1 MPADVLAL
9 TGAQLGVW
17 YAQRLDPADPSF
29 NVGQYVELCGPL
41 DLDLFGEAVR
51 IGVGETQALNVRIV
65 DGPDGPWQV
74 IGEAADWDFGVVR
87 CDPEEA
93 LRAMRADLATP
104 VDILTGP
111 LVAETLYEVGPQ
123 RYLWYQRFHHILM
136 DGYSF
141 ALLAGRVAQ
150 IYTALAAGRPY
161 GDSPFG
167 RLGAVVGQ
175 EVDYRT
181 SGGREQDRDWWREHL
196 ADRPEVAEITSGTST
211 YGFLRERAEFPGQA
225 LLAVAKEAG
234 GTWADAVTAV
244 TAAYT
249 WRMTGAADVVLGMPF
264 AGRFGVASMRVPGMT
279 VNVLPVR
286 LLHEAETTLTGLV
299 RQAAA
304 EIVAVRAHQHYRGE
318 DLQRDLDLVGSG
330 RRLYGPSVNVKAF
343 DYELSFAGVDGVTRN
358 LAAGPVD
365 DLEFSFYKTPDD
377 VLVVELDGNPGRCT
391 PETLRAHLRRFL
403 AFADAMA
410 AAPRT
415 PVAEL
420 PLITPAERDLVVDG
434 WNATGTSVT
443 GATLAEAFRAQA
455 RRTPEAVA
463 VRDLSGTGNGLS
475 FAELDA
481 RSDRLAALL
490 LGRGAAP
497 ERTVAL
503 ELPRGTGMIVAQLAA
518 LKSGAAH
525 LVLPTDLPEERR
537 AFLLADA
544 GPVLVVTPET
554 LAEAEAEAGV
564 LPGVTVRP
572 ASLAYVLYTS
582 GSTGLPKAVAVT
594 HATLANLWEHHRVTL
609 HAGPRRK
616 VAHSYA
622 FSFDSAWGPFLWM
635 VSGHELVV
643 LDEHERR
650 DPASFTGL
658 DVIDVSPSFCLQLA
672 DADMLDRPGHPGLVL
687 LGGEA
692 VPPALWRRLRETPGV
707 RAHNLYGPTEFTV
720 DALWA
725 WLDDSEEPVVGR
737 PVGGARAYV
746 LDARLAPVPPG
757 VTGELYVAGG
767 GLARGYL
774 NRPGL
779 TAERFVADPFQPG
792 GRMYRTGDMARW
804 RPDGT
809 LEFHG
814 RTDDQI
820 KIRGHRVELGEV
832 EAALAAVPGVT
843 QAAAAVRGGLLT
855 GYVVGDG
862 LEAARVRGTLA
873 ARLPGYMVPAAVV
886 VLAALPLTGHGKLDR
901 RALPAPEFTA
911 MGRPPR
917 DATEETLCGIFAEVL
932 GLPEIGIDDN
942 FFELGGD
949 SITSIQVCGRARKAG
964 LAVTPRQ
971 VFELRTVAGLAA
983 VAGAV
988 RQARP
993 DDGVGTVPLTPIVAW
1008 LRDLGGS
1015 VTAFRHTAS
1024 VDLPEGV
1031 TGERVLQAVQTLLDH
1046 HDALRARLN
1055 PDWTLDVR
1063 PPGAVAAADV
1073 VGTTA
1078 GPGDDLDPA
1087 AGRMVAFTHEPGRLT
1102 VAVHHLVVDGV
1113 SWRVLL
1119 PDLRA
1124 ALEGRPLEPVGT
1136 SLRTWAATVADLD
1149 VSGELPY
1156 WTGVLDRPG
1165 PRLGARRPGPG
1176 DTVGTAVRSVVTVPP
1191 GRTAPLLAAAARCRA
1206 GMDELLLAV
1215 LARAVGGDEL
1225 LVQTEGHGRDLIDDL
1240 DLSRT
1245 VGWFTVEHPVRVRL
1259 DGAAT
1264 PAGTLRR
1271 VKEAVRSV
1279 PGGGLGYG
1287 VLRHLRGLLD
1297 GLPQPQILFNYLGRF
1312 AAGAAFT
1319 ASDDPAM
1326 PTPYAL
1332 EVNAFLHET
1341 PQGPSLAVHLSSPPG
1356 VLDLDDLGARWD
1368 AALDELAATP
1378 DALVPSDLPLVALTQ
1393 REVDRLPGDAADVL
1407 PLSPLQEGL
1416 LFHASADELDVYT
1429 SLTHLDLEG
1438 PVDGL
1443 RGRMERL
1450 LARHDSLRA
1459 VFLSDG
1465 FDRPVQVIPARAEL
1479 SWRELDL
1486 SGEPERLDEVERAE
1500 LAHRFDLTRSPLLRC
1515 LLVRLGPDRHRLLL
1529 TGHHI
1534 VADGWSTPLIVR
1546 ELVSGTAEPAPPY
1559 RDYLAWLG
1567 RRDIEADAAAWR
1579 EALAGPVEPTLVG
1592 GAEAARTP
1600 VPPREVAVELPAAVG
1615 ERLGV
1620 FARRHGLTLNTV
1632 VQGAWAILLGVLTGR
1647 DDVVFG
1653 ATVSGRPADLDGVEN
1668 MIGLFSNTV
1677 PVRVRLDPEE
1687 AALAALTRL
1696 QAEQAR
1702 LLDHQYLGLAEIQ
1715 ALAGAGTLFDTL
1727 LVFENYPAGQGVP
1740 GGEVTVTGAG
1750 NRGHT
1755 HYPLTLLVLP
1765 SGNPVLGPDGG
1776 GPRFVLE
1783 YRPDAFGDDEARVVA
1798 ARFARVLAQLT
1809 AEVVVGEI
1817 DVLIER
1823 ESVLGDWIATEA
1835 EIPAGTVVD
1844 VFEAQVAAT
1853 PDATAVVS
1861 GTTALTFDQLNRRVN
1876 RLAHALTGLG
1886 AGRETL
1892 VALALPR
1899 SADLVVA
1906 LLAVL
1911 KTGAAYLPIDLD
1923 YPEERRR
1930 LMLADARPVLV
1941 LTKLPE
1947 TDDGPETDPVVE
1959 RDPAQQAF
1967 VIYTSGSTGRP
1978 KGVQIAHHG
1987 LMNLYRDHRDT
1998 VFARA
2003 VEAAGGRRLRAAHT
2017 ASFSFDSSWEQLLW
2031 LLCGHELHVFDEE
2044 TRRDAEATVA
2054 LVAERRIDTLD
2065 VTPTFAEQ
2073 LLDCGLLDGEHRPVL
2088 VLLGGEAVPD
2098 ALWRR
2103 LRETPGVLAHNYY
2116 GPTEDTVDTLG
2127 ADLADSPAPVVG
2139 RPIANTRVYV
2149 LDRRLRPVPP
2159 GVPGELYIAGAG
2171 LARGYL
2177 NRPGLTAERFVA
2189 DPLRYGERMY
2199 RTGDLARWRPDG
2211 TLEFLG
2217 RTDDQV
2223 KVRGYRIELGEVEA
2237 ALTAQ
2242 PGVSRAAVIV
2252 RDDRLVAYVVA
2263 DGPVD
2268 PGALGLP
2275 AYMVPAVVT
2284 LDALPMNVHGK
2295 LDRAALPAPGVSRT
2309 AGRAARD
2316 EREELVR
2323 GVLADLLGVPAIGA
2337 DDDFF
2342 ALGGHSLLAA
2352 RAVNRIRRALGTGL
2366 AIRDLFEART
2376 VARLMPRLGGAAR
2389 APLTRM
2395 SRPERVPLS
2404 AAQRRLWFLHHLEGP
2419 SPVYNIPLRLHLTP
2433 GADAAALR
2441 AAWHDVTGRHE
2452 ILRTV
2457 YPDAEGTPYQ
2467 VVLDVRPPL
2476 TTVASTAERL
2486 ADDLAE
2492 AEEYG
2497 FDLPAEPPLRGTLF
2511 TLGDGRLV
2519 LSAVFHHIA
2528 SDQWSEGVFLRDLA
2542 SAYEARLAGR
2552 EPEWPDVLQY
2562 ADHTLWR
2569 RDVPTEEDE
2578 RHWREALAGIPDE
2591 LALPYDRPRPHTPT
2605 HRGATVR
2612 LRLPDD
2618 VHRGVAALAGRG
2630 GATPFMVLQAAVAL
2644 LLGRLG
2650 GGDDIPL
2657 GVPVAGRPDEALD
2670 DVMGL
2675 FVNTLVLRADL
2686 SGDPSFDTLLGRV
2699 RQTELAALAH
2709 QDLPFERL
2717 VDIVAPTRSLA
2728 RHPLFQVM
2736 TQYHRAEPAVAL
2748 GELEPDLSVHARFDL
2763 AFNAVDDGEAT
2774 HLSIIYARDL
2784 FDDATAHLLGDR
2796 LVHVLRQ
2803 VLADPALT
2811 VGAVDVLS
2819 PAERGRITG
2828 EWNDTAREVP
2838 SGTLS
2843 RRITAQARRTPD
2855 ALAVA
2860 APEGPE
2866 GRTWLELTYAE
2877 LERRADRLAWE
2888 LAEGGAGPETIV
2900 AVSVPRSAELMVA
2913 LLAVLKTGAAY
2924 LPIDPDYPA
2933 RRRELMLDDARP
2945 VRLLTAADVPR
2956 EGGDRPFP
2964 DASAPGGPAYVIY
2977 TSGSTGRPKGVV
2989 VEHRAIV
2996 NRLAWMQAEYGLTP
3010 DDRVLQKTP
3019 AGFDV
3024 SVWEFFWALCE
3035 GAAVVL
3041 AAPGDHRDP
3050 ARLVRLIRERS
3061 VTVAHFVPSMLR
3073 AFLTDPG
3080 VPGCVSLRHVV
3091 CSGEALPADLA
3102 ADFRRAL
3109 GAGLHNLYGPTEA
3122 AVDVTYQ
3129 EYTGDPGAATVP
3141 IGRPVWNTGVHVLD
3155 AALRPVP
3162 VGVPGELYLS
3172 GVQLARGYLN
3182 RPGLT
3187 AERFVAD
3194 PSGHG
3199 ERMYRTGDLARRRPD
3214 GTVEFLGR
3222 TDDQVK
3228 IRGQRIELG
3237 EVEAALRA
3245 LPGVRQAAAAA
3256 VEGRLIGYVVGASD
3270 GAPDG
3275 ALDPAALRA
3284 ELASCVPGQLV
3295 PSVIVPIDALP
3306 LSVNGKLDRRTLPV
3320 PAAPEAPA
3328 AAKPARPGEETMAAA
3343 FAEVLGLGA
3352 VGVDDDFFGLGGDSI
3367 MSITLVARARAAG
3380 LTITAKDVFE
3390 HPTVAGLAAVAT
3402 AAEPAAAAPAE
3413 PEEEAGG
3420 PLPLLPVMHWLR
3432 EQGVPVEDVH
3442 QARLLRVP
3450 PALGVE
3456 RITAAFDVLARR
3468 HDALR
3473 LRLARPHPA
3482 IWSAE
3487 ITPEAAPFEVRRVT
3501 GLAGLEAEY
3510 RAAVGRLDPATG
3522 AVVQVVWFDL
3532 GEEPGRLLVVAH
3544 HLVVDGVSWRF
3555 LLPDLAA
3562 AVEGRDPAPVPV
3574 SLRRWSRRLSEEAHT
3589 PGRLAELD
3597 HWLAA
3602 VAPGATRLAVTPQA
3616 SPVSATAPA
3625 THETVLDTAL
3635 TRSLLSARGG
3645 MNALLLTAL
3654 ALALPGDGPAL
3665 VELEGHGR
3673 EHAELDLSR
3682 TAGWLTAVHPVRLDP
3697 GAPGGTAGT
3706 VTAFKRIREQL
3717 AAVPDG
3723 GLGYGLLRHLNPQ
3736 TAAVLAAAPRPEI
3749 LFNYLGRFGVGGAED
3764 WGIAD
3769 ETLPEIGTGASPYGL
3784 EVDAVT
3790 QDRPEGPTLRVTW
3803 TSAVLDGAELAGL
3816 AGRWEAALA
3825 ELGAPGALDDALTP
3839 SDLPLVSLT
3848 QAQIDE
3854 LPPGTAEVLPLAPLQ
3869 EGLLFHATVDEGAL
3883 DVYTVQNFL
3892 ELRRPM
3898 DAGRLREAWRR
3909 LTARHPNLLA
3919 GFRYDGLDRAV
3930 QFVPRTAELPLTEID
3945 LTGLTGRPLTGQ
3957 EARAEGIDL
3966 GFLTDPA
3973 QRDAVARILTEDR
3986 ARRFDLT
3993 RPPLV
3998 RFTLVRLAP
4007 DHHLLVMI
4015 HHHILWDGWS
4025 EGLFLREL
4033 FDLYDG
4039 REPERVTPYRDYL
4052 AWLSRQDTG
4061 AAFEAWKQAL
4071 AGLAEPTLLAP
4082 TGGELTAVVP
4092 DAVLAELPDGFGP
4105 SLVAQARRHGLTLST
4120 LLTAAWGMVLAG
4132 VTGRSDVVFG
4142 STVSGRP
4149 AEIPGVEST
4158 IGLFL
4163 NTVPVRITLDADESL
4178 LDLLTRLQRGRSAVL
4193 AHEHLGLGEI
4203 QRAAGLGQLFDT
4215 LYVLRNFGDDEEE
4228 RLRVTASYGIAE
4240 MDSVD
4245 GTHYPLT
4252 LVVTP
4257 DERLKVSLAYRP
4269 DVFDRPLA
4277 EAMLARFTRLLEQIA
4292 GDLTTPVGRLDPLG
4306 PDERRLV
4313 LQEWNATDHPLP
4325 DKTVARLLEEQ
4336 AARTPGAVALVF
4348 GRERHT
4354 YAELNARA
4362 NRIARM
4368 LVGRGAGPE
4377 RIVGLAL
4384 PRSADMVAA
4393 LFAVLKTGAAY
4404 LPLDLDYPADR
4415 IEHMIDDAGPV
4426 CVLRPGDLDGL
4437 DGLPGDDLG
4446 LEFPLSHPAYVIY
4459 TSGSTGRPKG
4469 VVVPYAGL
4477 TNMQF
4482 NHRSEIFD
4490 PVVASAGRRLRIAH
4504 TVSFSFDMSWE
4515 ELLWLVEGHEVHV
4528 LDEEMRRDAQSLTA
4542 YCAEHLVDVVNVTP
4556 SYAQQLVEHGLL
4568 EGHVPPLVLLGGEAV
4583 GHALW
4588 ETLRTTEGTL
4598 GYNLYGP
4605 TEYTINTLGGGTGD
4619 SVTPIVGRPIWNT
4632 RVYVLD
4638 DRLRPVPVGVAG
4650 ELYVSGIGLAR
4661 GYLNRPGLTAERFV
4675 ADPFQ
4680 DGERM
4685 YRTGDVVRWR
4695 GDGNLDFLG
4704 RADDQLKI
4712 RGFRVEPGEIEAVI
4726 AAEPGVGQVAVVAQ
4740 PGPVTRLVA
4749 YVVPSGDG
4757 PGDLAASLREL
4768 LPGYMVPSAFV
4779 TLDELP
4785 LTINGKLDRKA
4796 LPAPDFA
4803 AAVSSR
4809 EPRDEREA
4817 ALCRVFAEVLGLPR
4831 VGVDDSFFELG
4842 GHSLLAMRLAARIR
4856 TELGTPLKLATVMA
4870 APTPA
4875 ELAVRLAG
4883 GAPGGFDVI
4892 LPLRASGDL
4901 PPLFCAH
4908 PPAGFAWLYGG
4919 LLPHLDPRRP
4929 LYGIQAPQLTGE
4941 DFAPATIRDLGRA
4954 YADRIAA
4961 VQPAGPYH
4969 LFGWSFGGQVAYAIA
4984 TALRERGQEVA
4995 FLGVL
5000 DTFPMDAEEEPSRTP
5015 QELDELSRAETEEFL
5030 QGLRESAGVLADFD
5044 DATVRA
5050 IATVHR
5056 ACMDLLLGADYARYD
5071 GDLLVVTATK
5081 DRVETGDHLQWA
5093 AHVDGE
5099 IVNHDVDFTHAE
5111 LLTPRALTVI
5121 GPIVNRALNEIQT
5134 TRPAQENLR

>member
-51 IGVGETQALNVRIV
+51 TGVGETQALNVRIV

-74 IGEAADWDFGVVR
+74 IGEAPGWDLDVVR

-111 LVAETLYEVGPQ
+111 LLAEVLYEVGPQ
-123 RYLWYQRFHHILM
+123 RYFWYQRFHHILM

-141 ALLAGRVAQ
+141 TLLAGRVAQ
-150 IYTALAAGRPY
+150 IYTALAGGRPY

-167 RLGAVVGQ
+167 RLGAIVGQ
-175 EVDYRT
+175 EIDYRA
-181 SGGREQDRDWWREHL
+181 SGRREQDRDWWREHF
-196 ADRPEVAEITSGTST
+196 ADRPEAAEITPGTGE

-225 LLAVAKEAG
+225 LLAVAKEVG

-249 WRMTGAADVVLGMPF
+249 WRMTGAPDVVLGMPF
-264 AGRFGVASMRVPGMT
+264 AGRFGAASMRVPGMA

-286 LLHEAETTLTGLV
+286 VTPEPETTFADLV
-299 RQAAA
+299 RRAAA

-330 RRLYGPSVNVKAF
+330 RKLYGPSVNVKAF
-343 DYELSFAGVDGVTRN
+343 DYALSFAGIDGVARN

-365 DLEFSFYKTPDD
+365 DLEFSFYKSPAD
-377 VLVVELDGNPGRCT
+377 VLVVELDGNPGKCS

-403 AFADAMA
+403 AFAEALA
-410 AAPRT
+410 TAPRT
-415 PVAEL
+415 PIAEL
-420 PLITPAERDLVVDG
+420 PLITSRERDLVLDG
-434 WNATGTSVT
+434 WNATGTPVT
-443 GATLAEAFRAQA
+443 GATVVEAFRAQA
-455 RRTPEAVA
+455 RRTPEAA
-463 VRDLSGTGNGLS
+463 SVRDLSLGTGLT

-490 LGRGAAP
+490 LERGAVP

-503 ELPRGTGMIVAQLAA
+503 ELPRGAATIVAQLAA

-544 GPVLVVTPET
+544 DPVLVVTPQT
-554 LAEAEAEAGV
+554 LAEAETVTGAGD
-564 LPGVTVRP
+564 LPEVTVRP
-572 ASLAYVLYTS
+572 SSLAYVLYTS

-650 DPASFTGL
+650 DPASFTGI

-737 PVGGARAYV
+737 PVSGARAYV

-779 TAERFVADPFQPG
+779 TAERFVADPFRSG
-792 GRMYRTGDMARW
+792 ERMYRTGDMARW

-862 LEAARVRGTLA
+862 LEAARVRGALA
-873 ARLPGYMVPAAVV
+873 AQLPGYMVPAAVV

-911 MGRPPR
+911 TGRPPR

-932 GLPEIGIDDN
+932 GLPEVGIDDN

-983 VAGAV
+983 AAGTV

-993 DDGVGTVPLTPIVAW
+993 DDGVGTVPVTPIVAW

-1015 VTAFRHTAS
+1015 ATAFKHTAS
-1024 VDLPEGV
+1024 VELPEEV
-1031 TGERVLQAVQTLLDH
+1031 TEERVRQAVQTLLDH

-1063 PPGAVAAADV
+1063 PAGAVAAADV
-1073 VGTTA
+1073 INT
-1078 GPGDDLDPA
+1078 GDDLDPA
-1087 AGRMVAFTHEPGRLT
+1087 AGRMVAFTREPGRLT
-1102 VAVHHLVVDGV
+1102 VTVHHLVVDGV
-1113 SWRVLL
+1113 SWRILL

-1124 ALEGRPLEPVGT
+1124 ALEGRQLEPVGT
-1136 SLRTWAATVADLD
+1136 SLRTWATTVADLD

-1156 WTGVLDRPG
+1156 WTGLLDRPD

-1176 DTVGTAVRSVVTVPP
+1176 DTVGTAVRAVVTVPP
-1191 GRTAPLLAAAARCRA
+1191 SRTAPLLAAATRCRA
-1206 GMDELLLAV
+1206 GMDELLMAV
-1215 LARAVGGDEL
+1215 LARATGGDEL
-1225 LVQTEGHGRDLIDDL
+1225 LVQTEGHGRDLLDDL

-1259 DGAAT
+1259 DGATT
-1264 PAGTLRR
+1264 PADTLRR

-1279 PGGGLGYG
+1279 PGGGLGYA
-1287 VLRHLRGLLD
+1287 VLRHLRGQLD
-1297 GLPQPQILFNYLGRF
+1297 ELARPQILFNYLGRF

-1341 PQGPSLAVHLSSPPG
+1341 PQGPSLAVHLSTPPG
-1356 VLDLDDLGARWD
+1356 VLDLDAFGARWE
-1368 AALDELAATP
+1368 AAVDELAATTG
-1378 DALVPSDLPLVALTQ
+1378 ALVPSDLPLVALTQ
-1393 REVDRLPGDAADVL
+1393 REVDRLPGDTADVL

-1416 LFHASADELDVYT
+1416 LFHASTDELDVYT
-1429 SLTHLDLEG
+1429 SLTHLELHG

-1443 RGRMERL
+1443 RERMERL

-1479 SWRELDL
+1479 PWREIDL

-1500 LAHRFDLTRSPLLRC
+1500 LAHRFDVTRSPLLRC
-1515 LLVRLGPDRHRLLL
+1515 LLVRLGPGHHRLLL
-1529 TGHHI
+1529 TGHHL

-1559 RDYLAWLG
+1559 RDYLAWLA
-1567 RRDIEADAAAWR
+1567 RRDTEADAAAWR
-1579 EALAGPVEPTLVG
+1579 EALAGPVEPTLVR
-1592 GAEAARTP
+1592 GAEPGRAP
-1600 VPPREVAVELPAAVG
+1600 VPPREVAVELPADVG
-1615 ERLGV
+1615 ERLGA

-1632 VQGAWAILLGVLTGR
+1632 VQGAWAVLLGLLTGR

-1687 AALAALTRL
+1687 AAPAALARL

-1702 LLDHQYLGLAEIQ
+1702 LLDHQYIGLAEIQ

-1783 YRPDAFGDDEARVVA
+1783 YRPDAFDDDEAAAVA

-1809 AEVVVGEI
+1809 AEAVVGEI

-1823 ESVLGDWIATEA
+1823 EQVLGDWIATGA

-1861 GTTALTFDQLNRRVN
+1861 GTTTLTFDQLNRRVN
-1876 RLAHALTGLG
+1876 RLAHALTWLG

-1911 KTGAAYLPIDLD
+1911 KTGGAYLPIDLD

-1947 TDDGPETDPVVE
+1947 TDDGPETNPVVE
-1959 RDPAQQAF
+1959 RDPRQQAF

-1978 KGVQIAHHG
+1978 KGVQISHYG

-1998 VFARA
+1998 VFAKA
-2003 VEAAGGRRLRAAHT
+2003 VEAAGGRRLRAGHT

-2073 LLDCGLLDGEHRPVL
+2073 LLDCGLLDGEHRPLL
-2088 VLLGGEAVPD
+2088 VLLGGEAVPE

-2103 LRETPGVLAHNYY
+2103 MRETPGVIAHNYY

-2127 ADLADSPAPVVG
+2127 ADLAESPTPVVG

-2149 LDRRLRPVPP
+2149 LDHRLRPVPP

-2189 DPLRYGERMY
+2189 DPLTYGERMY
-2199 RTGDLARWRPDG
+2199 RTGDLARWRRDG

-2237 ALTAQ
+2237 ALVAQ

-2268 PGALGLP
+2268 PGELGLP

-2295 LDRAALPAPGVSRT
+2295 LDRAALPAPGASRT

-2316 EREELVR
+2316 EREEIVR

-2352 RAVNRIRRALGTGL
+2352 RAVNRIRRALDTGL

-2376 VARLMPRLGGAAR
+2376 VARLMPRLGGASR
-2389 APLTRM
+2389 APLTRAP
-2395 SRPERVPLS
+2395 RPERVPLS

-2419 SPVYNIPLRLHLTP
+2419 SPVYNIPLRLRLAEGT
-2433 GADAAALR
+2433 DAAALR
-2441 AAWHDVTGRHE
+2441 AAWRDVAGRHE

-2467 VVLDVRPPL
+2467 VVLDTLPPL
-2476 TTVASTAERL
+2476 TTMASTTERL

-2492 AEEYG
+2492 AENHG

-2511 TLGDGRLV
+2511 TLRDGGLV

-2542 SAYEARLAGR
+2542 TAYEARLAGR
-2552 EPEWPDVLQY
+2552 EPEWPEVLQY
-2562 ADHTLWR
+2562 ADYTLWR
-2569 RDVPTEEDE
+2569 QDASTEEDE
-2578 RHWREALAGIPDE
+2578 RHWRQALAGIPDE
-2591 LALPYDRPRPHTPT
+2591 LALPYDRPRPHTPS
-2605 HRGATVR
+2605 HRGGTVR

-2618 VHRGVAALAGRG
+2618 VHRGVAALAGSG

-2650 GGDDIPL
+2650 GGNDIPL

-2748 GELEPDLSVHARFDL
+2748 GEVEPDLSVHARFDL

-2774 HLSIIYARDL
+2774 HLSVIYARDL
-2784 FDDATAHLLGDR
+2784 FDDASAELLGER

-2811 VGAVDVLS
+2811 VGAVEVLS
-2819 PAERGRITG
+2819 PAERDRITG
-2828 EWNDTAREVP
+2828 EWNATGHEVP
-2838 SGTLS
+2838 ADTLS
-2843 RRITAQARRTPD
+2843 RRIAAQARRTPD

-2860 APEGPE
+2860 APEGD
-2866 GRTWLELTYAE
+2866 GWLELTYAE

-2900 AVSVPRSAELMVA
+2900 AISIPRSAELMVA

-2945 VRLLTAADVPR
+2945 VRLLTADDVVS
-2956 EGGDRPFP
+2956 GGGDDRPFP
-2964 DASAPGGPAYVIY
+2964 DASVPGGPAYVIY

-3010 DDRVLQKTP
+3010 GDRVLQKTP

-3024 SVWEFFWALCE
+3024 SVWEFFWALSE
-3035 GAAVVL
+3035 GAALVL

-3050 ARLVRLIRERS
+3050 ARLVQVIRERS

-3109 GAGLHNLYGPTEA
+3109 GARLHNLYGPTEA

-3129 EYTGDPGAATVP
+3129 EYTGDPGISTVP
-3141 IGRPVWNTGVHVLD
+3141 IGRPVWNTETYVLD
-3155 AALRPVP
+3155 AELRPVP
-3162 VGVPGELYLS
+3162 VGVPGEFYLS

-3194 PSGHG
+3194 PFKHG
-3199 ERMYRTGDLARRRPD
+3199 ERMYRTGDLARWRPD

-3228 IRGQRIELG
+3228 IRGQRVELG

-3245 LPGVRQAAAAA
+3245 LPGVRQAAALA
-3256 VEGRLIGYVVGASD
+3256 VEGRLIGYVVGAPE
-3270 GAPDG
+3270 A
-3275 ALDPAALRA
+3275 ATDPAALRT
-3284 ELASCVPGQLV
+3284 ELASRVPGQLV

-3306 LSVNGKLDRRTLPV
+3306 LSVNGKLDRRALPV

-3328 AAKPARPGEETMAAA
+3328 VTRPGRPGEDALTAA
-3343 FAEVLGLGA
+3343 FAEVLGLGT
-3352 VGVDDDFFGLGGDSI
+3352 VGVDEDFFGLGGDSI

-3390 HPTVAGLAAVAT
+3390 HPTVAGLAAVARSAEPAST
-3402 AAEPAAAAPAE
+3402 TEAAEPA
-3413 PEEEAGG
+3413 EEAAG

-3456 RITAAFDVLARR
+3456 RITTAFDALARR

-3487 ITPEAAPFEVRRVT
+3487 IAQEAVPFEVRRVT
-3501 GLAGLEAEY
+3501 GLADLDAEY

-3522 AVVQVVWFDL
+3522 AVVQAVWFDL

-3574 SLRRWSRRLSEEAHT
+3574 SLRRWSRRLSEEANA
-3589 PGRLAELD
+3589 PRRLAELD
-3597 HWLAA
+3597 HWLAT
-3602 VAPGATRLAVTPQA
+3602 VAPGATRLTAVPPAPGTV
-3616 SPVSATAPA
+3616 PVV
-3625 THETVLDTAL
+3625 HETVLDTAL

-3654 ALALPGDGPAL
+3654 ALALPGDGPTL
-3665 VELEGHGR
+3665 VDLEGHGR
-3673 EHAELDLSR
+3673 EHDELDLSR

-3697 GAPGGTAGT
+3697 GNTVGAGDA
-3706 VTAFKRIREQL
+3706 VAAFKRIREQL

-3736 TAAVLAAAPRPEI
+3736 TATFLAASPRPEI

-3769 ETLPEIGTGASPYGL
+3769 EALPDTGPGASPYGL

-3790 QDRPEGPTLRVTW
+3790 HDRPEGPQLRVTW
-3803 TSAVLDGAELAGL
+3803 TSAALGGEELSGL
-3816 AGRWEAALA
+3816 AGRWAAALA
-3825 ELGAPGALDDALTP
+3825 ELGAPGVLDDALTP

-3848 QAQIDE
+3848 QEQIDE
-3854 LPPGTAEVLPLAPLQ
+3854 LPPGTTDVLPLAPLQ
-3869 EGLLFHATVDEGAL
+3869 EGLLFHASVDEGAL

-3892 ELRRPM
+3892 ELRRTM
-3898 DAGRLREAWRR
+3898 DADRLREAWRL

-3930 QFVPRTAELPLTEID
+3930 QFVPGAAELPLTEID
-3945 LTGLTGRPLTGQ
+3945 LTGLAGRPLEGE
-3957 EARAEGIDL
+3957 EAHADGIDL
-3966 GFLTDPA
+3966 AFLPDPA

-3986 ARRFDLT
+3986 AARFDLT
-3993 RPPLV
+3993 DPPLV

-4007 DHHLLVMI
+4007 EHHLLVMI

-4052 AWLSRQDTG
+4052 AWLSRQDTD

-4092 DAVLAELPDGFGP
+4092 EAVMAELPDGFGP

-4163 NTVPVRITLDADESL
+4163 NTVPVRVTLDADETL
-4178 LDLLTRLQRGRSAVL
+4178 LALLTRLQRGRSAVL

-4215 LYVLRNFGDDEEE
+4215 LYVLRNFGDDEDE
-4228 RLRVTASYGIAE
+4228 RQRITASYGIAE

-4292 GDLTTPVGRLDPLG
+4292 GDLTVPVGRLDPLG

-4336 AARTPGAVALVF
+4336 AARTPDAVALVF
-4348 GRERHT
+4348 GQTRHT

-4362 NRIARM
+4362 NRVARM
-4368 LVGRGAGPE
+4368 LVARGAGPE

-4415 IEHMIDDAGPV
+4415 IEHMITDAAPV
-4426 CVLRPGDLDGL
+4426 CVLRPGDLEGL
-4437 DGLPGDDLG
+4437 DELSGDDLG
-4446 LEFPLSHPAYVIY
+4446 LDFPLSHPAYVIY
-4459 TSGSTGRPKG
+4459 TSGSTGQPKG

-4528 LDEEMRRDAQSLTA
+4528 LDEEMRRDAQSLTT
-4542 YCAEHLVDVVNVTP
+4542 YCADHLVDVVNVTP

-4661 GYLNRPGLTAERFV
+4661 GYLGRPALTAERFV
-4675 ADPFQ
+4675 ADPFR

-4704 RADDQLKI
+4704 RADDQVKI

-4726 AAEPGVGQVAVVAQ
+4726 AAEPGVAQVAVIAQ

-4749 YVVPSGDG
+4749 YVVPAGDG
-4757 PGDLAASLREL
+4757 PGDLAAALREQ
-4768 LPGYMVPSAFV
+4768 LPSYMVPSAFV
-4779 TLDELP
+4779 TLEALP
-4785 LTINGKLDRKA
+4785 LTINGKLDRRA

-4803 AAVSSR
+4803 SAVSSR

-4817 ALCRVFAEVLGLPR
+4817 TLCRVFAEVLGLPR
-4831 VGVDDSFFELG
+4831 VGIDDSFFELG

-4856 TELGTPLKLATVMA
+4856 AELGTPLKLATVMA

-4883 GAPGGFDVI
+4883 GAPGGFEVI
-4892 LPLRASGDL
+4892 LPLRTTGDL

-4919 LLPHLDPRRP
+4919 LLPHLDSRRP

-4941 DFAPATIRDLGRA
+4941 DFSPETIRDLGRA

-4984 TALRERGQEVA
+4984 TALRERGEEVA

-5000 DTFPMDAEEEPSRTP
+5000 DTFPMDTGEEPSRTSE
-5015 QELDELSRAETEEFL
+5015 ELDELSRAETEEFL

-5056 ACMDLLLGADYARYD
+5056 ACMGLLLGADYARYD

-5093 AHVDGE
+5093 AHVDGR

-5111 LLTPRALTVI
+5111 LLTPKALTVI

-5134 TRPAQENLR
+5134 ATPSQETPR